1 MSVVQN
7 FGLALC
13 RQRGCGGKG
22 GDIHLSWGSLS
33 VLGASSCPDHSVQ
46 KPSYS
51 LLPPV
56 GLSRSPFSGMMFYP
70 QERCRGSPLPGSST
84 CSQSMQVR
92 FAL

>member
-13 RQRGCGGKG
+13 GQRGCGGKG
-22 GDIHLSWGSLS
+22 GDVRPSWGSLS
-33 VLGASSCPDHSVQ
+33 AVRDSSCPDHSVQ
-46 KPSYS
+46 KPSYN
-51 LLPPV
+51 LPPPV
-56 GLSRSPFSGMMFYP
+56 GLSRSPFSGMMFCP

-84 CSQSMQVR
+84 CSRSTQVR